1 MRDDDI
7 RDAAMTAVWQT
18 SWLTPPATVPPHP
31 IVVPAA
37 VRPARVDRLD
47 WDAPATLGR
56 TPSRRRLR
64 PAAVENRPSAVGAR
78 SSLHR
83 AVDDDGAPAWVRRI
97 HRGAP
102 AEAFADDHREVRN
115 LGEPLGVVVPALRGV
130 RDREVWLDRLSW
142 AAAVDPDPAIVDI
155 FVESAITLAVADGLI
170 VGLGELHVLAAGDLV
185 VEDVGVLARLEVD
198 QRQLLGAAIGAMVAD
213 DPVGLADAV
222 AALCGGRLPGIA
234 DAACRATDA
243 LTADWTPAGVGMSL
257 YQVACAAAP
266 AGTRSEPLSLFAA
279 ELLHRLDL
287 AHRHPRCLRAFAD
300 PAAVQRLLTPPAIP
314 R

>member
-1 MRDDDI
+1 
-7 RDAAMTAVWQT
+7 MTAVWQA
-18 SWLTPPATVPPHP
+18 SRLTPPATVPVHP
-31 IVVPAA
+31 VVVRAT

-47 WDAPATLGR
+47 WDAQATLGG

-64 PAAVENRPSAVGAR
+64 PGAVENRPSAVGAR

-115 LGEPLGVVVPALRGV
+115 LGKPVGVVVPALRGV

-142 AAAVDPDPAIVDI
+142 APGVHPAPSTVDT

-170 VGLGELHVLAAGDLV
+170 VALGEPHVLATGDLV

-198 QRQLLGAAIGAMVAD
+198 QRQLLGAAIGAMIGD

-222 AALCGGRLPGIA
+222 ATLCGGRLPGIA
-234 DAACRATDA
+234 AAARRATDA
-243 LTADWTPAGVGMSL
+243 LTADWTPTGVGLSL
-257 YQVACAAAP
+257 HQVACAAAAA
-266 AGTRSEPLSLFAA
+266 AGTRSEPLSLFAD

-300 PAAVQRLLTPPAIP
+300 PAAVHRLLTPPAT
-314 R
+314 RR